1 MISPQQTASF
11 RNLPIQQV
19 LPALASELGD
29 KRRAVLSAPPGSG
42 KTTAVPLALL
52 EQPWL
57 KGRRILMLEPRRLA
71 ARAAA
76 RRMADLLGEKV
87 GETVGYRVRF
97 DHKVSAHTRIE
108 VVTEGILTRRLQSD
122 PELEGVGLVVFDEFH
137 ERSIHADLALA
148 LCLDVAESLRSDLRL
163 LVMSATLDSAAVAGL
178 LDGAP
183 VVEGGGQSHPIEI
196 HHLDSDPKARLSDT
210 VTGGVL
216 QALRQERG
224 DILVFLPGVG
234 EIRAVLNALRER
246 PECASLELCPL
257 YGDLSREEQD
267 RAILPSPEGRRRIVL
282 ATSIAETSLTIE
294 GITTVVDSGWSRRP
308 RFDPNSGLT
317 RLETVRVSRAAADQ
331 RAGRAG
337 RLGPGVCY
345 RLWGL
350 SVQASLR
357 DHLPPEIAE
366 ADLAPLCLELA
377 QWGVA
382 EPNDL
387 KWLTPPPA
395 GSYAQARELLQAL
408 EALDEGG
415 RITGQGKSMV
425 SMGLHPRLAH
435 MLLRAREHGQL
446 ETAADLAALLTERDI
461 LSRRPGEPSP
471 TDLEQRLELLA
482 RFRARGAK
490 DAARLG
496 ADPGGCRR
504 IIQAGKQ
511 WLRQA
516 EGGHM
521 GVEDKLSV
529 GGLLASAYPDRIAR
543 YRGGRGGYRLSS
555 GRGARLPEGDLL
567 DGAAFLVTAH
577 LDAGQKEGRVY
588 LAAAIA
594 LEELRVVQ
602 GERIRWVSEVR
613 WDPVSSAVETHEEE
627 RLGSLVLSQRPA
639 AGVDPETVRA
649 AMLEGVRVMGLE
661 CLPWSDAAREWRAR
675 IESLRGWQ
683 PEAGWPDLSDAALMQ
698 SLDEWLGPWL
708 EGVSRKS
715 HLKKLD
721 MFAIL
726 KSGLEWERLQQ
737 AEELAPTHIR
747 VPSGSNKRLQYAPGE
762 PPVLAVKLQEM
773 FGLTDTPRVCAG
785 SVPVMLH
792 LLSPAQRPIQ
802 VTRDLAGFW
811 ERTYAE
817 VKKELK
823 GRYPKHYWPDD
834 PMMAQPTARV
844 RPK

>member
-1 MISPQQTASF
+1 MSSPQPAISF
-11 RNLPIQQV
+11 QDLPIRQV
-19 LPALASELGD
+19 LPSLAHELSEQG
-29 KRRAVLSAPPGSG
+29 RAVLSAPPGSG

-57 KGRRILMLEPRRLA
+57 KGRILMLEPRRLA
-71 ARAAA
+71 TRAAA
-76 RRMADLLGEKV
+76 RRMADLLGERV
-87 GETVGYRVRF
+87 GATVGYRVRF

-122 PELEGVGLVVFDEFH
+122 PELEGVGLVIFDEFH

-148 LCLDVAESLRSDLRL
+148 LCLDVRENLRPDLRL
-163 LVMSATLDSAAVAGL
+163 LVMSATLDTAAVSGL

-183 VVEGGGQSHPIEI
+183 VVEGAGQSHPVEI
-196 HHLDSDPKARLSDT
+196 HNLDSDPKARLSDT

-216 QALRQERG
+216 QALRQEQG
-224 DILVFLPGVG
+224 DMLVFLPGVG
-234 EIRAVLNALRER
+234 EIRAVHSALQER
-246 PECASLELCPL
+246 PECAPLEICPL

-267 RAILPSPEGRRRIVL
+267 RAILPSPEECRRIVL

-345 RLWGL
+345 RLWDR
-350 SVQASLR
+350 SVQASLQ

-395 GSYAQARELLQAL
+395 GAYAQARELLQGL

-415 RITGQGKSMV
+415 RITGQGKSMAG
-425 SMGLHPRLAH
+425 MGLHPRLAH
-435 MLLRAREHGQL
+435 MLLRGREHGQL

-461 LSRRPGEPSP
+461 LKRRPGVSLPV
-471 TDLEQRLELLA
+471 DLEQRLELLS
-482 RFRARGAK
+482 RFRARGVK

-504 IIQAGKQ
+504 IIQASKQ
-511 WLRQA
+511 WQRQT
-516 EGGHM
+516 GG
-521 GVEDKLSV
+521 GEVGDEAGLSA
-529 GGLLASAYPDRIAR
+529 GGLLASAYPDRIAQ

-567 DGAAFLVTAH
+567 DGSEFLVTAH
-577 LDAGQKEGRVY
+577 LDAGRKEGRVY
-588 LAAAIA
+588 LAAAIG
-594 LEELRVVQ
+594 LEELREVQ
-602 GERIRWVSEVR
+602 SARIRWISEVR
-613 WDPVSSAVETHEEE
+613 WDAQNRAVETREEE
-627 RLGSLVLSQRPA
+627 RLGALMLSQRPA
-639 AGVDPETVRA
+639 VAVDSEAVRA
-649 AMLEGVRVMGLE
+649 AMLEGVREMGLE
-661 CLPWSDAAREWRAR
+661 CLPWNDAARAWQAR
-675 IESLRGWQ
+675 VSSLRGWQ
-683 PEAGWPDLSDAALMQ
+683 PETGWPDLSDETLLQ
-698 SLDEWLGPWL
+698 DLEDWLGPWL
-708 EGVSRKS
+708 DGVSRKA
-715 HLKKLD
+715 HLKRLD
-721 MFAIL
+721 MLTIL
-726 KSGLEWERLQQ
+726 KSGLEWERLQRV
-737 AEELAPTHIR
+737 EELAPTHIR
-747 VPSGSNKRLQYAPGE
+747 VPSGSNKRLQYMPGE

-773 FGLTDTPRVCAG
+773 FGLTDTPTVCAG
-785 SVPVMLH
+785 SLPVMLH

-802 VTRDLAGFW
+802 VTQDLAGFW
-811 ERTYAE
+811 ARTYTE

-834 PMMAQPTARV
+834 PMAAQPTARV